1 MLRCKWFHPIVC
13 CRPFFKAT
21 WPWLRHGH
29 QLFDGPQ
36 LAIPY
41 VYNGAKLFTNPPIFN
56 PFLISRGILCNI
68 SNYPSK
74 SKNENLEIFWSV
86 IKMLQM
92 RHIKYFGLSCRQRLL
107 LLRRFL
113 LLHDLWNYPWFT
125 YVWSQ
130 FQCLFTITHL
140 KQNSNERIILKK
152 RSVLVD

>member
-92 RHIKYFGLSCRQRLL
+92 RHRKDFGLICRQLT
-107 LLRRFL
+107 FASSI
-113 LLHDLWNYPWFT
+113 FASA
-125 YVWSQ
+125 WSMELPMIYICMKSISVPIYYYT
-130 FQCLFTITHL
+130 FETEF
-140 KQNSNERIILKK
+140 KWKDNS
-152 RSVLVD
+152 